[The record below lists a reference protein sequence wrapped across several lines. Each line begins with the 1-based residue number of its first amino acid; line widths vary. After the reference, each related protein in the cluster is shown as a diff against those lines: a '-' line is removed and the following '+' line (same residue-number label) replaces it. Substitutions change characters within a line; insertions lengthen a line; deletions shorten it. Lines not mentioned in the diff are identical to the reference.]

1 MKLSL
6 LLFNCTHH
14 AETPSVAAR
23 HNRGIFIAGLGIG
36 QIVSW
41 GSLYYSF
48 PLIAG
53 PMGRDLA
60 LSKPEI
66 YGAAT
71 CGLVVGSLAAY
82 PIGAAIDRGHGRRI
96 MACGSAAG
104 GLLCV
109 AWSQI
114 ASLWS
119 FYLLFAGIG
128 LVQAMT
134 LYEPAFA
141 IVVRRY
147 GTDARTGVT
156 ALTLWGGFASTVF
169 VPLIQFLLDHVGWRD
184 TVLMLGLINL
194 GLCVTLHLAVIDPKA
209 DAPDPATSSTRGDG
223 APPVG
228 RHVLRWA
235 LRQPVFWGL
244 LVSFTV
250 YYGTFSGLTFHLY
263 PLLLERGFGA
273 STVVGAI
280 AMIGPAQVAG
290 RLAIWVL
297 ARDRSVRA
305 IGMATVLALSVSL
318 TLLMLL
324 PSSFASLAVFAVLY
338 GAANGVMTIVRGIA
352 VAEMLTRE
360 AYGTINGA
368 LAAPGIVARALA
380 PAAAALLWSTAHS
393 YDAVLLAAVI
403 GSALVAAS
411 FWFAVVVTGSKSTV
425 IN

>member
-1 MKLSL
+1 MSA
-6 LLFNCTHH
+6 T
-14 AETPSVAAR
+14 APYRAIPSSAIR
-23 HNRGIFIAGLGIG
+23 RRGIFIAGLGIG

-53 PMGRDLA
+53 PMGQDLA
-60 LSKPEI
+60 LSKLEI

-71 CGLVVGSLAAY
+71 CGLVIGSLADLSDRRRDRSRARQAHHDLRLR
-82 PIGAAIDRGHGRRI
+82 GWRAAV
-96 MACGSAAG
+96 
-104 GLLCV
+104 V

-194 GLCVTLHLAVIDPKA
+194 GLCAALHLAVIDPKA

-223 APPVG
+223 APPVR

-250 YYGTFSGLTFHLY
+250 TVTGNEAEAAAPPDAPATET
-263 PLLLERGFGA
+263 A
-273 STVVGAI
+273 SAATA
-280 AMIGPAQVAG
+280 APAS
-290 RLAIWVL
+290 R
-297 ARDRSVRA
+297 
-305 IGMATVLALSVSL
+305 
-318 TLLMLL
+318 
-324 PSSFASLAVFAVLY
+324 
-338 GAANGVMTIVRGIA
+338 
-352 VAEMLTRE
+352 TRE
-360 AYGTINGA
+360 
-368 LAAPGIVARALA
+368 R
-380 PAAAALLWSTAHS
+380 ST
-393 YDAVLLAAVI
+393 
-403 GSALVAAS
+403 
-411 FWFAVVVTGSKSTV
+411 
-425 IN
+425 